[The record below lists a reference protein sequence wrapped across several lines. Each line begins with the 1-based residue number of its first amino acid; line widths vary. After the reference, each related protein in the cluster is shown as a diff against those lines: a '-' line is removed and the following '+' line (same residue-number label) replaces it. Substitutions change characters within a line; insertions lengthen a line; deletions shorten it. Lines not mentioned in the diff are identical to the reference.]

1 MLNKGFDNEE
11 LQAPLAEINMTPF
24 VDIMLVLLVIFLI
37 TAPLIQS
44 SIDLNL
50 PKEIGNNIDKKNPV
64 SISVTKDGEYY
75 LEQKKLDFIDL
86 KNHLVSIAK
95 DSPNVAILI
104 KADQKVEYGKV
115 ASLLSLMQ
123 QQGLSNIGFI
133 TEK

>member
-64 SISVTKDGEYY
+64 SISITKDGEYY
-75 LEQKKLDFIDL
+75 LEQKRLDFNDL
-86 KNHLVSIAK
+86 KNHLISIAK

-115 ASLLSLMQ
+115 ASMLSLMQ

>member
-37 TAPLIQS
+37 TAPLVQS

-50 PKEIGNNIDKKNPV
+50 PKEIGNNLDKKNPV
-64 SISVTKDGEYY
+64 AISITKNGEYY

-86 KNHLVSIAK
+86 KNHLISIAK
-95 DSPNVAILI
+95 ESPNVSILI
-104 KADQKVEYGKV
+104 KADKKVEYEKV
-115 ASLLSLMQ
+115 SSILAVIQ
-123 QQGLSNIGFI
+123 QQGLSNVGFV

>member
-1 MLNKGFDNEE
+1 MLNKGFDSEE
-11 LQAPLAEINMTPF
+11 LQAPLSEINMTPF

-75 LEQKKLDFIDL
+75 LEQKKLDFVDL

>member
-64 SISVTKDGEYY
+64 SISITKDGEYY

-86 KNHLVSIAK
+86 KNHLISIAK

-104 KADQKVEYGKV
+104 RADQKVEYGKV
-115 ASLLSLMQ
+115 ASMLSLMQ

>member
-64 SISVTKDGEYY
+64 SISITKDGEYY

-86 KNHLVSIAK
+86 KNHLISIAK

>member
-64 SISVTKDGEYY
+64 SISITKNGEYY

-86 KNHLVSIAK
+86 KNHLISIAK

-104 KADQKVEYGKV
+104 RADQKVEYGKV
-115 ASLLSLMQ
+115 ASMLSLMQ

>member
-64 SISVTKDGEYY
+64 SISITKDGEYY

-86 KNHLVSIAK
+86 KNHLISIAK

-115 ASLLSLMQ
+115 ASMLSLMQ

>member
-64 SISVTKDGEYY
+64 SISITKNGEYY

-86 KNHLVSIAK
+86 KNHLISIAK

-115 ASLLSLMQ
+115 ASMLSLMQ